1 VAVFRDPTFWLIVI
15 IIIAGTCTLLGSKRR
30 QATAARVLILT
41 GGGRAFP
48 LDYHELERWSRV
60 GFERRTKL
68 RHGER

>member
-15 IIIAGTCTLLGSKRR
+15 IIIAGTCTLLGRKRR
-30 QATAARVLILT
+30 QAIAARVLILS
-41 GGGRAFP
+41 GGGRAVP
-48 LDYHELERWSRV
+48 LDYSELEQWSWV